1 VLNGVAGWL
10 IARLLGPF
18 ASWPPMVGL
27 TVVSLIT
34 TVALLVAFKW
44 TSNQRALA
52 ETKRQVHAGLF
63 ELRLFQDDPRLML
76 RAAGGL
82 LAQQA
87 RYLRYAFVPLLWIGL
102 PLSILFAHLQ
112 TYYGYD
118 TLRPG
123 QQATVIVHARAAAAE
138 ALTTSTSTPASLL
151 TLTAPAGVRV
161 ETPCVWV
168 PSLQEGAWRIAIDG
182 EGDYD
187 LRISWDAPTSTR
199 TPAASTFTKRLRVT
213 EAIVPH
219 PPISPAASLWDEWLH
234 PGEPP
239 LPPDAPIDAIRIT
252 YPTRFI
258 PIAGLACPWWAL
270 FFALTTVFILFGRSW
285 LRITI

>member
-1 VLNGVAGWL
+1 MLNGVVSFL

-18 ASWPPMVGL
+18 ASWPPIVGL
-27 TVVSLIT
+27 TIVSLIT
-34 TVALLVAFKW
+34 TVALLFAFKW
-44 TSNQRALA
+44 TSNQRAIA

-76 RAAGGL
+76 RAAAGL

-87 RYLRYAFVPLLWIGL
+87 RYLRYAFVPLLWVGL

-123 QQATVIVHARAAAAE
+123 QQTTVIVHARAAAA
-138 ALTTSTSTPASLL
+138 AAPAL

-168 PSLQEGAWRIAIDG
+168 PSLQEGAWRIAIDS

-187 LRISWDAPTSTR
+187 LRIAWDAPSPGAPS
-199 TPAASTFTKRLRVT
+199 PAAQTFTKRLRVT

-219 PPISPAASLWDEWLH
+219 PPITPAASLWDQWLH

-239 LPPDAPIDAIRIT
+239 LPADAPIDAIRIT
-252 YPTRFI
+252 YSTRFI
-258 PIAGLACPWWAL
+258 PLAGLDWPWWAP